1 MHPDKLEPFI
11 ETDQT
16 GCLFDRRV
24 RDHIKGN
31 VPESEVAATEA
42 LAALRMASHG
52 MRTMTDRWLERH
64 DLSEGRLGV
73 LWMLRFRESMTLGD
87 LAESLDVSPR
97 NITGLVDHL
106 EADGLI
112 ERFADPEDRRATR
125 VRLTP
130 AAKQKMAAVKK
141 QMADQNNG
149 LVAGFTNDEL
159 KELRHLCLK
168 LVRNLTASKELE
180 KV

>member
-1 MHPDKLEPFI
+1 MHEPFI
-11 ETDQT
+11 ETDAT
-16 GCLFDRRV
+16 GHLFDRRV
-24 RDHIKGN
+24 RDRMKQD
-31 VPESEVAATEA
+31 VPADEGDATEA
-42 LAALRMASHG
+42 LAAMRTASHAL
-52 MRTMTDRWLERH
+52 RTAMDRWLEVH
-64 DLSEGRLGV
+64 GLSESRMGV
-73 LWMLRFRESMTLGD
+73 LWRLRHKESMTLGD
-87 LAESLDVSPR
+87 LAEELDVSPR

-125 VRLTP
+125 VRLAP
-130 AAKQKMAAVKK
+130 AALRKMAAIKE
-141 QMADQNNG
+141 QMADQRSG

-168 LVRNLTASKELE
+168 LVRNLTATKELE

>member
-1 MHPDKLEPFI
+1 MHEPFI
-11 ETDQT
+11 EADAT

-24 RDHIKGN
+24 RDRMKRD
-31 VPESEVAATEA
+31 VPADEADATEA
-42 LAALRMASHG
+42 LAALHTASHAL
-52 MRTMTDRWLERH
+52 RTAMDRWLERH
-64 DLSEGRLGV
+64 GLSESRMGV
-73 LWMLRFRESMTLGD
+73 LWRLRHKESMTLGD
-87 LAESLDVSPR
+87 LAEELDVSPR

-125 VRLTP
+125 VRLAP
-130 AAKQKMAAVKK
+130 AAKQKMAAVKE
-141 QMADQNNG
+141 QMADQRRG
-149 LVAGFTNDEL
+149 LVAGFTSEEL

-168 LVRNLTASKELE
+168 LARNLTATKELE